1 MKHRVEMVG
10 PEKGGKDLGS
20 ITPLMQG
27 WAVEK
32 VVEREDHHF
41 GVMSMN

>member
-1 MKHRVEMVG
+1 MKHRAEMVG

-20 ITPLMQG
+20 ITLLMQD

-41 GVMSMN
+41 GMMLMN